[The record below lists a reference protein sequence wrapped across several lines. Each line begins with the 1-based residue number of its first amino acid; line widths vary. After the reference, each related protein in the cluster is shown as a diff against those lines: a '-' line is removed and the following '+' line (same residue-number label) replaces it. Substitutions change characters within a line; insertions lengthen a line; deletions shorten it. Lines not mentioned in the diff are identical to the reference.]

1 MNWLMRKIIIAKIN
15 GMRKGIEKGG
25 DIMKPGIFT
34 SEFYVT
40 LVSGI
45 IVAVCNAFKVSPDI
59 RDAIVKLAIAYIA
72 SRTAVKVSNGIKKQG
87 E

>member
-1 MNWLMRKIIIAKIN
+1 MDWLVRKIIIGKIN
-15 GMRKGIEKGG
+15 RLRKKIEQGG

-59 RDAIVKLAIAYIA
+59 RDAIVKLAITYIA
-72 SRTAVKVSNGIKKQG
+72 SRTAVKVSDGIKKQG

>member
-1 MNWLMRKIIIAKIN
+1 MNWLIKKIIIAKIN
-15 GMRKGIEKGG
+15 GLRKKIEKGG

-34 SEFYVT
+34 SEFWIT

-45 IVAVCNAFKVSPDI
+45 IVAICNAFQVSPDI
-59 RDAIVKLAIAYIA
+59 RDAIVKLAITYIA

>member
-15 GMRKGIEKGG
+15 GMRKRIEQGG
-25 DIMKPGIFT
+25 DIMKPGLFT

-45 IVAVCNAFKVSPDI
+45 IVAVCNAFNISPDI
-59 RDAIVKLAIAYIA
+59 RDAIVKLAITYIA
-72 SRTAVKVSNGIKKQG
+72 SRTAIKVSNGIKKQG